1 MASFARE
8 GEGES
13 LTTGYINDDVYPDIV
28 AALGGTDSDLTSV
41 MIGDFNRDHRADV
54 IATIFGKHQVA
65 LFHGFGNGS
74 MQSQINFNVSMC
86 LIRIDGSD
94 FNGDGELDIA
104 VYSDGTIPTSNDTH
118 ANHFALEDLD
128 GDGRKDVIAL
138 NTNDGQIYV
147 ALGNPDGT
155 LRTPK
160 NVSTG
165 THRESCGFV
174 VEHFNNDSRLDLA
187 VATIDENKVNILL
200 GQC

>member
-1 MASFARE
+1 MRVRVR

-13 LTTGYINDDVYPDIV
+13 LTIGYINDDVYPDIV
-28 AALGGTDSDLTSV
+28 VALGGTDSDLASV
-41 MIGDFNRDHRADV
+41 MIGDFNRDHRVDV
-54 IATIFGKHQVA
+54 IATIFGKHQLA
-65 LFHGFGNGS
+65 LFLGFGHGS
-74 MQSQINFNVSMC
+74 MQSQIN
-86 LIRIDGSD
+86 

-104 VYSDGTIPTSNDTH
+104 VYSDGTVPTSNDTH
-118 ANHFALEDLD
+118 AYYFALEDLD

-138 NTNDGQIYV
+138 NTNDGQVYV

-160 NVSTG
+160 NFSTG

-174 VEHFNNDSRLDLA
+174 VEQFNNDSRLDLA
-187 VATIDENKVNILL
+187 VAMIDENEVNILL